1 MTIKNEKNTVN
12 PETHDI
18 EKEQEI
24 EVVLQP
30 VVTPTPEALSEG
42 TPAKANAN
50 MDEAMPFGSVVE
62 EVIEALNPTKPNSIQ
77 NEEKEEENNVQLVP
91 APSNP
96 PQSEEEKQENSVL
109 PEPVP
114 CV

>member
-18 EKEQEI
+18 EKEQGI

-30 VVTPTPEALSEG
+30 VVTPTPEPLSEG

-50 MDEAMPFGSVVE
+50 MDEAMPFDSVVE
-62 EVIEALNPTKPNSIQ
+62 EVIEANPTKPDSIQ
-77 NEEKEEENNVQLVP
+77 NEEKEEENGVQLVP